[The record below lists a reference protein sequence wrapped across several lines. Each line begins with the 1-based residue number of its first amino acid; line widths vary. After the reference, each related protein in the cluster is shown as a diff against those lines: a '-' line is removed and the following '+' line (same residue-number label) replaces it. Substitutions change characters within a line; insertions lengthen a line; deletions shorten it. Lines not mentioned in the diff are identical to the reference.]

1 MNSKNTQPV
10 ICPFHKDEILIDVDW
25 AATNGRVF
33 CEVCCKSFEVQ
44 VKATTES
51 TEETIKEKFDKGVKE
66 ILEDESGEY
75 NFYSEDF

>member
-10 ICPFHKDEILIDVDW
+10 ICPFHDGEILIDVDW

-33 CEVCCKSFEVQ
+33 CEVCCKAFDVQ
-44 VKATTES
+44 IKEQIKP
-51 TEETIKEKFDKGVKE
+51 TEEEIKEKFNKGVKE

-75 NFYSEDF
+75 NFYLEDF